1 MNIIEQILENIKAGT
16 GHMNDL
22 IAVGA
27 DTFFGIAVAEQFG
40 QAVVDARAIA
50 TKYAQVA
57 DACSKVAQS
66 GDQASW
72 RNTAADLSNHAK
84 GNFVRR

>member
-1 MNIIEQILENIKAGT
+1 MNEIEKIIKGIKDGT
-16 GHMNDL
+16 KHMTDL
-22 IAVGA
+22 VAIGA

-40 QAVVDARAIA
+40 LDVVEARQCAS
-50 TKYAQVA
+50 KYATVA
-57 DACSKVAQS
+57 DSVSKIAQS

-72 RNTAADLSNHAK
+72 RNTAADLQNHAK